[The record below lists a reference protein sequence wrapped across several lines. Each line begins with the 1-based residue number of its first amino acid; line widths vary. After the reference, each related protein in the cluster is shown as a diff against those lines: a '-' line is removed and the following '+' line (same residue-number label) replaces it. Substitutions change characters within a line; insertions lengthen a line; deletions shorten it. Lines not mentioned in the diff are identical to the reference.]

1 MNPAIPFFIS
11 VFFMATTLAT
21 VYLVARLDEKRS
33 LIAWTLV
40 AWLLIQGAVTMTG
53 FYLATDTIPPRF
65 ALLIGPPVLL
75 IVLLLILPA
84 SRTYLLS
91 LSPEKLTWIHTV
103 RVPVEIALYWL
114 YMAGQIPEVMTFEG
128 SNYDIFSGLT
138 APLIVYFGFRKRI
151 LSRGTLIMW
160 NLLCLLLL
168 ANIVTH
174 AILAAPTPFQQ
185 IAFDQPN
192 RGVFYFPF
200 SWLPGFIVPAVLFA
214 HVTSL
219 LQLISQDHK

>member
-1 MNPAIPFFIS
+1 MNPAIPFFVS
-11 VFFMATTLAT
+11 VFFMATTVAAL
-21 VYLVARLDEKRS
+21 YLFTRLDDRKS
-33 LIAWTLV
+33 WISWALV
-40 AWLLIQGAVTMTG
+40 AWLLVQGALAWSG
-53 FYLATDTIPPRF
+53 FYLDTQSIPPRF
-65 ALLIGPPVLL
+65 LLLIAPPVLILFAL
-75 IVLLLILPA
+75 IALPA
-84 SRTYLLS
+84 SRRWLLT
-91 LSPEKLTWIHTV
+91 LSPENLTWIHTV

-114 YMAGQIPEVMTFEG
+114 YLGGQIPEVMTFEG

-138 APLIVYFGFRKRI
+138 APFVVYFGFRRHI
-151 LSRGTLIMW
+151 LSKGTLIMW

-200 SWLPGFIVPAVLFA
+200 SWLPGFIVPVVLFA
-214 HVTSL
+214 HITSL
-219 LQLISQDHK
+219 LQLFSQNNE